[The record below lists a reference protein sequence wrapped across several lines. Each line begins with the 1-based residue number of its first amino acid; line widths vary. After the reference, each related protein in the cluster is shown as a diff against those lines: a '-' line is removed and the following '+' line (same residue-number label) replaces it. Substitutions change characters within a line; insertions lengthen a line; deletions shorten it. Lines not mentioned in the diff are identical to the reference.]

1 MVGVDFSVWSVICF
15 ERGAFGKGGARHFGW
30 RCLPRVDGNRR
41 GGRSANF
48 DFCVQRA
55 RVVLEN
61 ILSHHAYRL
70 GGRVEK
76 CGVKIVE
83 YAAANGRLDVEVDEV
98 YLLNSPNISLNSCGI
113 IDNILSTI
121 GCGISL

>member
-1 MVGVDFSVWSVICF
+1 MVGVDFSIWSVVCF
-15 ERGAFGKGGARHFGW
+15 ERGAFGKGGAGHCRG
-30 RCLPRVDGNRR
+30 RCLPRVDGNWR
-41 GGRSANF
+41 GGRCANF

-61 ILSHHAYRL
+61 IFPLHAYRL
-70 GGRVEK
+70 GGWVEK

-83 YAAANGRLDVEVDEV
+83 RASANGGLVVEVDEV
-98 YLLNSPNISLNSCGI
+98 YLLNSPSISLNSCGI